1 MHRQTGGGRPWQVG
15 NCGRTGTAGA
25 LASKDCKK
33 SRWSLALDGCASSSA
48 AAFSVCR
55 GEAGLPESPQHRRSM
70 SLAVMGPPLPV
81 EDPTVCNPA
90 ELAQIQAQFGIS
102 LKDTNPEVIRHIVD
116 RSKQAGNDAF
126 KQRNYKGAC
135 ALARRGPA
143 VAQEAEKTRC
153 LAARTQRRRGAAS
166 C

>member
-1 MHRQTGGGRPWQVG
+1 MGRS
-15 NCGRTGTAGA
+15 RTGTPGA

-33 SRWSLALDGCASSSA
+33 SRWSLALDGCASSAVASL
-48 AAFSVCR
+48 VCR
-55 GEAGLPESPQHRRSM
+55 GGPGLTESPQQRRS
-70 SLAVMGPPLPV
+70 LRVAIMGPQPLPV

-90 ELAQIQAQFGIS
+90 ELAQIQAHFGIS

-126 KQRNYKGAC
+126 RQRNYKGAC
-135 ALARRGPA
+135 ALRMP
-143 VAQEAEKTRC
+143 
-153 LAARTQRRRGAAS
+153 GA